1 MTKQQ
6 HNPMTAAASA
16 CASAASFSCANI
28 AIILTGIALAVS
40 VLLFV
45 LSLPAAAVSALILP
59 LLVFAPSEASKR
71 FRT

>member
-6 HNPMTAAASA
+6 HNPMTAASA

-28 AIILTGIALAVS
+28 AMILTGIALAVS